1 MSKRVAVI
9 TLGCAKNSVDS
20 EHIQGSLLEKA
31 IEVCEDPRD
40 ADYII
45 INTCGFIEAARRE
58 SIDTIL
64 EAVAL
69 KDETG
74 PQKIIVTGCLAQRYY
89 DELAREM
96 PEIDMLVGIDD
107 EWDIAA
113 MVASDELASIAPNTA
128 SRDFASY
135 PARKLTGH
143 PFAYLQIA
151 DGCDNWCAY
160 CAIPLIRGR
169 FRSKPLEKVLKEAR
183 ILDESGVVEVD
194 LIAQDTGRYGYDL
207 YGRLRLHDLISALT
221 GFSNIRW
228 IRLLYLQP
236 QHINDELV
244 EAIRANKLI
253 VPYLDIP
260 FQHASPKILKAMN
273 RNGAGYDFLTQ
284 IAWLRRAIPGV
295 ILRSSVI
302 VGFPGETE
310 HDFGQLA
317 DFVEQAQLDH
327 LGIFEYS
334 REEGT
339 AAASIAGHL
348 PRETIAERYHQLTA
362 LQDSIGEERNK
373 ERIGQAVDVLVEA
386 EIEPGLLEGR
396 GCWQAPEIDGLIR
409 FRTIAGA
416 KAGAQTTTPA
426 IGDIVTVTL
435 EEFDGCDYT
444 GRLISG
450 PGK

>member
-20 EHIQGSLLEKA
+20 EHIRGSLLEKA
-31 IEVCEDPRD
+31 IEVCEDPRY

-45 INTCGFIEAARRE
+45 INTCGFIEAAKQE

-64 EAVAL
+64 EAIAL
-69 KDETG
+69 KDKNNLK
-74 PQKIIVTGCLAQRYY
+74 KIIVTGCLAQRYY
-89 DELAREM
+89 DELAREI
-96 PEIDMLVGIDD
+96 PEVDMLAGIAG

-113 MVASDELASIAPNTA
+113 MIASDELASIAPNTVG
-128 SRDFASY
+128 RDFASY

-143 PFAYLQIA
+143 PSAYLQVA

-169 FRSKPLEKVLKEAR
+169 FKSKPLEKVLEEAR
-183 ILDESGVVEVD
+183 MLDESGVVEVN

-207 YGRLRLHDLISALT
+207 YGRLRLHDLLHALT

-236 QHINDELV
+236 PHINEELI
-244 EAIRANKLI
+244 EAVRANQLI

-260 FQHASPKILKAMN
+260 FQHASPRILRAMN
-273 RNGAGYDFLTQ
+273 RTGEDSDFLAQ
-284 IAWLRRAIPGV
+284 IAWLRTAIPGV
-295 ILRSSVI
+295 VLRSSVI

-310 HDFGQLA
+310 NDFRQLA

-334 REEGT
+334 QEEGT

-348 PRETIAERYHQLTA
+348 SREIITERYHQLTA

-373 ERIGQAVDVLVEA
+373 EKIGRTVAVLVEA
-386 EIEPGLLEGR
+386 EIEPGLFEGR
-396 GCWQAPEIDGLIR
+396 GYWQAPEIDGLIR

-416 KAGAQTTTPA
+416 KVGAQTQTPT
-426 IGDIVTVTL
+426 IGDIVPVTL
-435 EEFDGCDYT
+435 DEFDGCDHH